1 VATQSQPVNQ
11 KISEARVSV
20 LAAAFLTALKLGVG
34 ITSGSLAILAEALNS
49 ALDIVASLVT
59 YGAVRYGDRPADET
73 HHYGHG
79 KAENL
84 GAFVQSGI
92 MLVTCAWIAWEGV
105 QRLLIAPVE
114 VQPTIW
120 AFGVMIVSVAV
131 SIARV
136 RSLRRAAAEHGSQA
150 LEADALHFYT
160 DIYTGGAVLVG
171 LAAVWVGER
180 LTLPL
185 LARAD
190 AGAALLVVLV
200 LVRMTLQLGKH
211 AVDVLLDRAHEMTPH
226 ISEIASVVPGVER
239 VHSVRTRRVGAHS
252 FVDMNIDVARSSSFE
267 ESHAIAS
274 AVEQAV
280 HDVLPRADV
289 VVHVDPVR
297 AADESLIDAI
307 HSIAQRERLAI
318 HHITLHGIRGRIV
331 AHLHIELPP
340 SLLLVDA
347 HNLADEFEQ
356 KVMFELSELSEVVS
370 HIEPA
375 GADVEAGADVTP
387 RAKSLI
393 RLVEEIAGEME
404 PVRDCHDVSVQRV
417 GSEYRVSL
425 HCTFDP
431 HSDLQE
437 VHEVMATLERRLRA
451 RAPSLTHVVI
461 HPEPFEAK
469 V

>member
-1 VATQSQPVNQ
+1 MATPGQSMNQ
-11 KISEARVSV
+11 KANEARSSI
-20 LAAAFLTALKLGVG
+20 LAASFLTILKLVVGV
-34 ITSGSLAILAEALNS
+34 TSGSLAILAEALNS
-49 ALDIVASLVT
+49 ALDVVASLVT

-92 MLVTCAWIAWEGV
+92 MLATCAWIAWEAV

-120 AFGVMIVSVAV
+120 AFGVMIVSVVV

-136 RSLRRAAAEHGSQA
+136 RSLRGAAAEHGSQA

-160 DIYTGGAVLVG
+160 DIYTGGAVLAG
-171 LAAVWVGER
+171 LGAVWLGER
-180 LTLPL
+180 LAFPL

-190 AGAALLVVLV
+190 ALAALLVVVV
-200 LVRMTLQLGKH
+200 LVHMTLQLGKH
-211 AVDVLLDRAHEMTPH
+211 AVDVLLDRAHEMTDS
-226 ISEIASVVPGVER
+226 IAEIASVVPGVER

-252 FVDMNIDVARSSSFE
+252 FVDMNIGVARTSSFE
-267 ESHAIAS
+267 ESHAVAS

-280 HDVLPRADV
+280 HDALPRADV

-318 HHITLHGIRGRIV
+318 HHITLHSIRGRIV

-340 SLLLVDA
+340 SLSLVNA
-347 HNLADEFEQ
+347 HHLADEFEQ
-356 KVMFELSELSEVVS
+356 KVIGELPELLEVVS

-375 GADVEAGADVTP
+375 RADVEAGADVTT
-387 RAKSLI
+387 RASSLI
-393 RLVEEIAGEME
+393 RLVEEIAGEMG
-404 PVRDCHDVSVQRV
+404 PIRDCHDVSVQRV

-431 HSDLQE
+431 QSDLQE
-437 VHEVMATLERRLRA
+437 VHEVMARLERRLRD
-451 RAPSLTHVVI
+451 RVPSLTHIVI
-461 HPEPFEAK
+461 HPEPFEARG
-469 V
+469 